1 MTKEITEFVVIAP
14 ATMGKSVE
22 YAEDRILTRL
32 SRSFPG
38 YSFQIEPFGPFV
50 QENEFSVIPMMGVV
64 GEGTAPMEPGETL
77 LDRYPPKWLM
87 GAIKEVLREFELAPG
102 LN

>member
-1 MTKEITEFVVIAP
+1 MGKEVTEFVVIAP
-14 ATMGKSVE
+14 AAMGKAVE
-22 YAEDRILTRL
+22 YAEQRIIERL

-50 QENEFSVIPMMGVV
+50 QEDEFSIIPVMGAV
-64 GEGTAPMEPGETL
+64 GEGIAALEPGETL
-77 LDRYPPKWLM
+77 MDRYPPKWLL
-87 GAIKEVLREFELAPG
+87 GAIKEVLKEFELTPG